1 MPSGPRQ
8 RLPNAAGFSSRTA
21 SGLSAPTQ
29 RPRIMSS
36 AQSESID
43 YLFGLE
49 QFGIKLGL
57 DNIRALCQA
66 LGHPDHA
73 FTSIVVAGTNGKG
86 SVAAMVDTALRSAG
100 YVTGRFTSPHLVDL
114 EERFAVDGRP
124 VAHET
129 LAREAH
135 RLRTTVGQLQA
146 DGRLGAPPT
155 FFEATTAI
163 ALSLFRQAGIRV
175 AVIEVGMG
183 GRFDATNVV
192 VPAAVAITSIDFDHQ
207 QYLGST
213 LAEIA
218 FEKAGVIKPGALVV
232 VGETKP
238 SAVEVL
244 RRVCR
249 ENEGRII
256 EPMSQVET
264 RVTMRDGRTELEMIT
279 PCRRYGPVQLGLRGR
294 HQVGNAA
301 VAVRLL
307 EELHASGLPVPGDAI
322 LDGLTK
328 TRWRGRL
335 ELVRVDQRRSVV
347 LDAAHN
353 VAAATAL
360 ARYLKEVWPTGVPL
374 VFAALRDKDV
384 SGMVQAL
391 GSSVTEVICA
401 PLTSKRALA
410 PDELVA
416 RVRQARADLPT
427 SVARSPRAALE
438 MAWRRSDVICAAGSV
453 YLVGQLIETLTPDD
467 RSTGTRAP
475 LPQ

>member
-1 MPSGPRQ
+1 
-8 RLPNAAGFSSRTA
+8 
-21 SGLSAPTQ
+21 
-29 RPRIMSS
+29 MSS

-49 QFGIKLGL
+49 QYGIKLGL
-57 DNIRALCQA
+57 DNIRALRQA
-66 LGHPDHA
+66 LGYPDRA
-73 FTSIVVAGTNGKG
+73 FASIVVAGTNGKG

-114 EERFAVDGRP
+114 EERFTIDGRP
-124 VAHET
+124 VSHET
-129 LAREAH
+129 LAQEAH
-135 RLRTTVGQLQA
+135 HLRATVCQLQA
-146 DGRLGAPPT
+146 DGCLGAPPT
-155 FFEATTAI
+155 FFEATTAM
-163 ALSLFRQAGIRV
+163 ALSLFRRAAIQV
-175 AVIEVGMG
+175 AVLEVGMG

-192 VPAAVAITSIDFDHQ
+192 TPAAVAITSIDFDHQ

-249 ENEGRII
+249 EHEGRLV

-264 RVTMRDGRTELEMIT
+264 RVTMRGGVTELEMTT

-307 EELHASGLPVPGDAI
+307 EELHAYGLHVPGDAI

-328 TRWRGRL
+328 TQWRGRL
-335 ELVRVDQRRSVV
+335 ELVRVDARRSVV

-353 VAAATAL
+353 VASATAL
-360 ARYLKEVWPTGVPL
+360 A
-374 VFAALRDKDV
+374 AV
-384 SGMVQAL
+384 SGRGMADGCASRVCRASRQRCGRDGAGARFVSQRGHL
-391 GSSVTEVICA
+391 RPSEEQKSVG
-401 PLTSKRALA
+401 P
-410 PDELVA
+410 
-416 RVRQARADLPT
+416 
-427 SVARSPRAALE
+427 
-438 MAWRRSDVICAAGSV
+438 
-453 YLVGQLIETLTPDD
+453 
-467 RSTGTRAP
+467 
-475 LPQ
+475 